1 MTRRRSIAQF
11 STLPRRIEVSDFRP
25 WYLILKPV
33 GASDP
38 RWRDACAAAR
48 GEVLVDAA
56 PPAVETLE
64 PGTVHTG
71 LLIARFAFVADLDAA
86 WASIGAIPDETQ
98 VLAAPGLPYEGWA
111 GHAVPTIAT
120 VHVPEGATPRA
131 YMLIE
136 GTGTD
141 EGRMDAYR
149 DIILPMIRE
158 RGGYYSLFE
167 LGGSVRVLAGTWSE
181 AILAISRW
189 PTLAAARDFW
199 FSDRYQ
205 NVAIPIRTGFGHFE
219 VQLAEGHAG

>member
-1 MTRRRSIAQF
+1 MPRRSTGRCSI
-11 STLPRRIEVSDFRP
+11 LPHGTEVSDFRP
-25 WYLILKPV
+25 WYLILKST

-38 RWRDACAAAR
+38 RWCEACVAAR

-56 PPAVETLE
+56 PSTVEILE

-71 LLIARFAFVADLDAA
+71 LLIVRFAFEADLDAA
-86 WASIGAIPDETQ
+86 WQTIGILPDGAQ
-98 VLAAPGLPYEGWA
+98 ALAAPGLPYEGWP

-120 VHVPEGATPRA
+120 VTVPDGATPRA

-141 EGRMDAYR
+141 DGRMDAYR

-158 RGGYYSLFE
+158 RGGYYALFE
-167 LGGSVRVLAGTWSE
+167 LGGSVRVLAGAWSE

-189 PTLAAARDFW
+189 PSLAAAHDFW
-199 FSDRYQ
+199 FSQRYQ
-205 NVAIPIRTGFGHFE
+205 TVAIPIRTGFGHFE
-219 VQLAEGHAG
+219 VQLAEGRAG